1 MDENNM
7 GNNNSIENNN
17 DANGF
22 VMVDNPAPQASQEP
36 QEPQTENQNQ
46 NQPVQPE
53 PEAASQY
60 IQPEPEATPQ
70 YTQPEPEVTPQYTQP
85 EPEQAQQQN
94 TNYEQPVQPSPMPSE
109 DNTYRFQ
116 NVEAQNVKKK
126 KEKKAK
132 KGMSIPKILV
142 SAVLFGVIAAGCFF
156 GVNKGLSDLFGTK
169 SEIQGVDNSSN
180 NGVALTTVSGSAAT
194 VADVSGIVEKVMPSI
209 ISKPAD
215 NDFIIAITEK
225 STQTSYFGQTY
236 SSEGAGSGFIVK
248 QDNDQLLIVT
258 NNHVVADAD
267 KISVTFNDNEVADA
281 MVKGTSESNDL
292 AVITVKLSSLKES
305 TKKSIRVASL
315 GNSDQAKVG
324 QMVIAIGNA
333 LGYGQSVTVGY
344 LSAKNREVSASDG
357 SGKST
362 TQVLMQTDAAINP
375 GNSGGALI
383 DTNGN
388 VIGINSSKYFS
399 YGSTNVEGMG
409 YAIPMSD
416 AVSVI
421 NDLMD
426 REVLKDSEKGYLGI
440 TGRDISESVS
450 KAYGIPVGVYV
461 AAVSDTG
468 AAYKAGIKQG
478 DVITKIGDQ
487 TVKTI
492 QEVQEKVNSTKAGTT
507 IKVTVQRSNDGTY
520 KAKQVDVVLKGKD
533 TLDGLDDGS
542 TQQQNDSGQ
551 NYNNDNYNNN
561 YDNDNSQVVPWGG
574 SIY

>member
-132 KGMSIPKILV
+132 KGMSILV

-209 ISKPAD
+209 V
-215 NDFIIAITEK
+215 AITEK

>member
-53 PEAASQY
+53 AAS
-60 IQPEPEATPQ
+60 Q
-70 YTQPEPEVTPQYTQP
+70 YTQPEPEVTPQYTQSQP
-85 EPEQAQQQN
+85 EPAQQQN
-94 TNYEQPVQPSPMPSE
+94 TYYEQPVQPSPMPSE

-142 SAVLFGVIAAGCFF
+142 SAVLFGVITAGCFF

-209 ISKPAD
+209 V
-215 NDFIIAITEK
+215 AITEK

-542 TQQQNDSGQ
+542 TQQQNDSSQ
-551 NYNNDNYNNN
+551 DYNNN

>member
-1 MDENNM
+1 MDENSM
-7 GNNNSIENNN
+7 ENE
-17 DANGF
+17 NGF
-22 VMVDNPAPQASQEP
+22 VMVDSPITEENPESGAPMDGTVEPAETIPESERTEEASGTVEVEP
-36 QEPQTENQNQ
+36 
-46 NQPVQPE
+46 
-53 PEAASQY
+53 A
-60 IQPEPEATPQ
+60 
-70 YTQPEPEVTPQYTQP
+70 
-85 EPEQAQQQN
+85 
-94 TNYEQPVQPSPMPSE
+94 PMPSG

-116 NVEAQNVKKK
+116 NIDAQSVNRKNPKKPR
-126 KEKKAK
+126 
-132 KGMSIPKILV
+132 KGMSIPRILV
-142 SAVLFGVIAAGCFF
+142 SAVLFGVVAAACFF
-156 GVNKGLSDLFGTK
+156 GVNRGLSLLTG
-169 SEIQGVDNSSN
+169 N
-180 NGVALTTVSGSAAT
+180 NGEIKGVETGQDNGIALTTVSGSAAAVT
-194 VADVSGIVEKVMPSI
+194 DVSGIVERVMPSI
-209 ISKPAD
+209 V
-215 NDFIIAITEK
+215 AITEK

-281 MVKGTSESNDL
+281 TVKGTSESNDL
-292 AVITVKLSSLKES
+292 AVITVKLSSLKDS

-315 GNSDQAKVG
+315 GSSDNAKVG

-344 LSAKNREVSASDG
+344 LSAKDREVSASDS
-357 SGKST
+357 SGKTT

-409 YAIPMSD
+409 YAIPMSS
-416 AVSVI
+416 AVSII

-426 REVLKDSEKGYLGI
+426 REVLKDNEKGYLGI
-440 TGRDISESVS
+440 TGRNISDSVS
-450 KAYGIPVGVYV
+450 KAYGIPIGVYV

-478 DVITKIGDQ
+478 DVITKIDGT

-492 QEVQEKVNSTKAGTT
+492 EEVQEKVNSTKTGTT
-507 IKVTVQRSNDGTY
+507 IKVTIKRSDNGSY
-520 KAKQVDVVLKGKD
+520 VDKEISVTLKGKD
-533 TLDGLDDGS
+533 TLDGLDDS
-542 TQQQNDSGQ
+542 DTQGQ
-551 NYNNDNYNNN
+551 PDMNQSYGNGD
-561 YDNDNSQVVPWGG
+561 SQVVPWG